1 MKLHFQIIFEIILLC
16 TLTMKRLTILLKKGF
31 KYELDHSE
39 DIISHNIESQRPIY
53 IAQIKKSNKSDL
65 HQINLI

>member
-1 MKLHFQIIFEIILLC
+1 MKLNNENFYNNV
-16 TLTMKRLTILLKKGF
+16 RKGF

-53 IAQIKKSNKSDL
+53 MAQIKKSNKSDL
-65 HQINLI
+65 NQINLI